1 MRTDF
6 GAAGHGGFD
15 CNHIYI
21 FSMEHH
27 SRTQQSKLFYVHNC
41 SMNILINGNT
51 QLLNEFVYEWYLFI
65 LLLFFIKIILVI
77 FVKFLCG
84 TDVKK
89 QAIRYINFDQ

>member
-41 SMNILINGNT
+41 SMNIFINGNT

-65 LLLFFIKIILVI
+65 FAFIFYQNNSNNLRY
-77 FVKFLCG
+77 LCC

>member
-41 SMNILINGNT
+41 SMNIFINENS
-51 QLLNEFVYEWYLFI
+51 QLFNEFVGMNGTYLS
-65 LLLFFIKIILVI
+65 LLLF
-77 FVKFLCG
+77 
-84 TDVKK
+84 
-89 QAIRYINFDQ
+89 

>member
-41 SMNILINGNT
+41 SMNIFINENS
-51 QLLNEFVYEWYLFI
+51 QLFNEFVGMNDTDLS
-65 LLLFFIKIILVI
+65 LLLFLLK
-77 FVKFLCG
+77 
-84 TDVKK
+84 
-89 QAIRYINFDQ
+89 